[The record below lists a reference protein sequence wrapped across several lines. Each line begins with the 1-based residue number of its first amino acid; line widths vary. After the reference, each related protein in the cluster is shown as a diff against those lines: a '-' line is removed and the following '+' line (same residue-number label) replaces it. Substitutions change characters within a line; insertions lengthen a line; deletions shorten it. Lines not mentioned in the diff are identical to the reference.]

1 MSLPAIINQFWLQS
15 VNHNFVAS
23 FLIAELEKLEEQ
35 DQSVCQSTPVPGQR
49 EGGGS
54 PDKEQ
59 HKEEA
64 DDVIKESPLNSGM
77 GPWSEDIQLNWSQV
91 VIRDDLLGL
100 RNFFKQGMNIMVMEE
115 MVRFY
120 KEIEINDEQKSSCI
134 KLGMKK

>member
-1 MSLPAIINQFWLQS
+1 
-15 VNHNFVAS
+15 
-23 FLIAELEKLEEQ
+23 
-35 DQSVCQSTPVPGQR
+35 
-49 EGGGS
+49 
-54 PDKEQ
+54 
-59 HKEEA
+59 
-64 DDVIKESPLNSGM
+64 M